1 VAFDDRLQYL
11 IIGMIIGFVL
21 GYLVRL
27 TRDIKE
33 ELDEVDE
40 IVKKE
45 FGNSPHDRD
54 QGGFMRVPW
63 AANIAVLLVVV
74 LTSYA
79 SFVSQKASNT
89 VKATQESQSLTI
101 YCTEKVL
108 DEAITVLNERTVY
121 SGAQSGANIDL
132 QKSFAKFFN
141 LILHQPPYS
150 EKRRL
155 QAALDYQESL
165 NTFLVLTKKQ
175 RDKAEN
181 NPFPA
186 VKELDRCLANG
197 RTEGEQNGSQ

>member
-1 VAFDDRLQYL
+1 MRIVAFDDRLGYL
-11 IIGMIIGFVL
+11 FLGMIIGFVL

-27 TRDIKE
+27 TREIKE

-63 AANIAVLLVVV
+63 TANIAVLLVVV
-74 LTSYA
+74 LTAYA
-79 SFVSQKASNT
+79 SFVSQKTSNT
-89 VKATQESQSLTI
+89 VKATQETQTLTI

-108 DEAITVLNERTVY
+108 DEAIKVLNERTVY
-121 SGAQSGANIDL
+121 SGAQSAANIDL
-132 QKSFAKFFN
+132 QKDFSRFFN

-150 EKRRL
+150 SKKRL

-165 NTFLVLTKKQ
+165 NTFLALTTKQ
-175 RDKAEN
+175 REKAEN

-197 RTEGEQNGSQ
+197 GN